1 MYDRQEVFKKH
12 IQKKAEEINNLC
24 KSLGIA
30 SFMSFCIK
38 DDGVNTDYQNYV
50 YGSTSSGIRL
60 ADDQIRGH
68 INVSNGF
75 MTVPPGDN
83 MDMDEYLDDN
93 DDYEDIL

>member
-1 MYDRQEVFKKH
+1 MYDRQEVFKNH

-24 KSLGIA
+24 KSLGIT
-30 SFMSFCIK
+30 SFMSFCVK

-50 YGSTSSGIRL
+50 YGSTSSGIHL

-68 INVSNGF
+68 INVANGF
-75 MTVPPGDN
+75 MTIPPGDN

-93 DDYEDIL
+93 DDYEDVL